1 MENEHK
7 TIANKQLIT
16 MTLKADAWND
26 TDKEGI
32 KKQIV
37 KDVFVTDE
45 NAQVYYGSDRAD
57 SMFADEESKTNATQL
72 FDKLTRLVT
81 WNGYIEAYI
90 DLSDIDIAVIDIPI
104 TIMQDRNERKI
115 EANQDKEKNK

>member
-1 MENEHK
+1 MP
-7 TIANKQLIT
+7 
-16 MTLKADAWND
+16 LKADAWES
-26 TDKEGI
+26 TDNENI
-32 KKQIV
+32 KKQII
-37 KDVFVTDE
+37 KDLFVTDE

-57 SMFADEESKTNATQL
+57 RMFTNEDSNIHAMHF

-90 DLSDIDIAVIDIPI
+90 DIGDNDIPIIDIPI

-115 EANQDKEKNK
+115 EANQEKENKNN